1 MLLGVKLLA
10 LVLVLAA
17 GLAVAQVEP
26 QNPYKNDP
34 GAVEVGRGVFRISC
48 SPCHGIHAEGGRGP
62 NLTLGVYSV
71 GDRDADLFN
80 VIMNGVPYSEMR
92 GYAGMGPE
100 NVWRIVSYLRVAAKG
115 AAAEKLPGDAASGEK
130 LFWGKGACGQCHR
143 VNTRGGRLGPDLTR
157 SGRSRTPQ
165 YLRES
170 VVSPDADLT
179 PGYDTITVV
188 TRDGKKIVGAQRGYD
203 NFSAQL
209 VDSQD
214 NYHSFLKNEVTSIQR
229 EEKSLM
235 PAGYGKMFSKAEL
248 DDLVAYL
255 SSLGV
260 KR

>member
-1 MLLGVKLLA
+1 MGFALA
-10 LVLVLAA
+10 QGEL
-17 GLAVAQVEP
+17 

-62 NLTLGVYSV
+62 NLTLGGYAA
-71 GDRDADLFN
+71 GDRDVDLFN

-92 GYAGMGPE
+92 GYAGMGAD
-100 NVWRIVSYLRVAAKG
+100 NVWRIVSYLRGAAKS
-115 AAAEKLPGDAASGEK
+115 AAAGKLPGDAAAGEK
-130 LFWGKGACGQCHR
+130 LFWGKGACGKCHR

-170 VVSPDADLT
+170 VISPDADLT
-179 PGYDTITVV
+179 PGYETITVV
-188 TRDGKKIVGAQRGYD
+188 TRDGKMIQGAQRGFD

-209 VDSQD
+209 VDIQD
-214 NYHSFLKNEVTSIQR
+214 NYHSFLKSEVTSIQR
-229 EEKSLM
+229 EDKSLM
-235 PAGYGKMFSKAEL
+235 PGGYERVFSKSEL

-260 KR
+260 NR

>member
-1 MLLGVKLLA
+1 MLLGVKLLS
-10 LVLVLAA
+10 LVLVFA
-17 GLAVAQVEP
+17 GLAFAQGEP

>member
-1 MLLGVKLLA
+1 MKSLA
-10 LVLVLAA
+10 LVLVI
-17 GLAVAQVEP
+17 AVGPAFAQGDI

-62 NLTLGVYSV
+62 NLTLGSYAA
-71 GDRDADLFN
+71 GDRDIDLYN

-92 GYAGMGPE
+92 GYAAMGPE
-100 NVWRIVSYLRVAAKG
+100 NVWRIVSYLRVAAKN
-115 AAAEKLPGDAASGEK
+115 AAGEKLPGDPASGEK
-130 LFWGKGACGQCHR
+130 LFWGRGACGQCHR
-143 VNTRGGRLGPDLTR
+143 VNNRGGRLGPDLTR
-157 SGRSRTPQ
+157 SGRGRTPQ

-188 TRDGKKIVGAQRGYD
+188 TKDGRKIVGAQRGYD

-209 VDSQD
+209 MDAKD
-214 NYHSFLKNEVTSIQR
+214 NYHSFLKSEVASIQR

-235 PAGYGKMFSKAEL
+235 PGGYGKMFSKSEL

-260 KR
+260 KQ

>member
-1 MLLGVKLLA
+1 VKFFT

-17 GLAVAQVEP
+17 SFAFAQGEL

-62 NLTLGVYSV
+62 NLTLGSYAV
-71 GDRDADLFN
+71 GDRDIDLFN
-80 VIMNGVPYSEMR
+80 LIMNGVPYSEMR

-115 AAAEKLPGDAASGEK
+115 ATAEKLPGDPAAGEK
-130 LFWGKGACGQCHR
+130 LFWGKGSCGQCHR

-157 SGRSRTPQ
+157 AGRSRTPQ

-170 VVSPDADLT
+170 VLSPDADLT

-188 TRDGKKIVGAQRGYD
+188 TRDGKTIVGAQRGFD

-209 VDSQD
+209 VDIQG
-214 NYHSFLKNEVTSIQR
+214 NYYSFLKSEVSSIQR

-235 PAGYGKMFSKAEL
+235 SGGYQRVFSKSEL

>member
-1 MLLGVKLLA
+1 VKLLA
-10 LVLVLAA
+10 LVLVFAV
-17 GLAVAQVEP
+17 GLAFAQGEP

-34 GAVEVGRGVFRISC
+34 GAVEVGRGIFRISC

-71 GDRDADLFN
+71 GDRDVDLFN
-80 VIMNGVPYSEMR
+80 VIMNGVQYSEMR

-170 VVSPDADLT
+170 VVSPNADIT
-179 PGYDTITVV
+179 PGYDTIIVL
-188 TRDGKKIVGAQRGYD
+188 TRDGKTIQGTQRGFD

-209 VDSQD
+209 VDIQG
-214 NYHSFLKNEVTSIQR
+214 NYYSFLKSEVSSIQR
-229 EEKSLM
+229 DETSQM
-235 PAGYGKMFSKAEL
+235 PGGYQRVFSKAEL